1 MRPKQG
7 MQARLIAGSVVLALT
22 FSPFVAAQDAVSLQA
37 MSPSASQPSENQ
49 LPDSPGAIQARPSP
63 PQEIAAMSPQ
73 QDNSQTPQSDPPLP
87 PEPNTA
93 TDPLSTEAPT
103 QSDSSQSSE
112 QSPATPTQSDQ
123 SGAQPS
129 AQSQQTSPEPPPQ
142 QAPREPVGTAAAE
155 SIQTTGVAAS
165 RPAGAAVAPAKQRR
179 VRSILIK
186 VGALVGVG
194 VAVGTTMALSQG
206 SPSKPPGAH

>member
-7 MQARLIAGSVVLALT
+7 VQARLIAGSVVLALT
-22 FSPFVAAQDAVSLQA
+22 LSPFVAAQDAAPSQA
-37 MSPSASQPSENQ
+37 VIPSASQPSENQ
-49 LPDSPGAIQARPSP
+49 LPDSPGAVQSR
-63 PQEIAAMSPQ
+63 QEIAALSPQ
-73 QDNSQTPQSDPPLP
+73 QDNSQTPRPEQAAP

-93 TDPLSTEAPT
+93 TDPLSTEAPP

-129 AQSQQTSPEPPPQ
+129 AQSQQTSPQPPPQ